1 MFGEEKQSEDLKAF
15 EAELAALRPRAEGLD
30 PRWRFL
36 LAQEAALNQNLSAD
50 EALAAGRSIC
60 SRCGAVISGR
70 RDKRRWAWPAAFS
83 AMTTVAAVL
92 LAALM
97 VRVEPRSAAPTAEGN
112 VSPTAATPFA
122 KERVD
127 PSSLLA
133 AKDLP
138 RRETRSGADETA
150 YLNVRDRVL
159 RLGVESWKSPPS
171 PAAATTDFPE
181 RVLGSRDQ
189 MNRLLSLES
198 LFGS

>member
-15 EAELAALRPRAEGLD
+15 EAELASLRPRAEGLD

-36 LAQEAALNQNLSAD
+36 LAQEATLNQNQSAD
-50 EALAAGRSIC
+50 ETLAAGRCVC
-60 SRCGAVISGR
+60 SRCGAVASG

-83 AMTTVAAVL
+83 AMTTVAVVL
-92 LAALM
+92 LVALV
-97 VRVEPRSAAPTAEGN
+97 VRVEPRATAPTAEGS
-112 VSPTAATPFA
+112 VSPVAATPFA
-122 KERVD
+122 EKRID
-127 PSSLLA
+127 PSFMLA
-133 AKDLP
+133 ARDVP

-159 RLGVESWKSPPS
+159 RLGVESWKSPAS
-171 PAAATTDFPE
+171 PAAATTDIPE

-189 MNRLLSLES
+189 MNRLLRLES